1 MLEMVASSMKAAPTR
16 VLVVEDDR
24 DFRDALATLLGTR
37 FDSRCVGTAAECL
50 ETIADFPPDV
60 CLVDLGLPDLDGE
73 ELIRNLHA
81 RDPEVPI
88 VVLTVAT
95 SGAKILGA
103 LRAGALGYLLKEDLD
118 QVVMAI
124 HEALAGG
131 APMSR
136 QVARVVLDQ
145 LKTSVLEPEL
155 AKPSAV
161 LTTRETAVVDAL
173 SRGLTYGDVGTALS
187 ISSNTVRHHIRSIYH
202 KLAVAS
208 KTEAVLEALRLGV
221 IRAG

>member
-1 MLEMVASSMKAAPTR
+1 MKTGVTR

-24 DFRDALATLLGTR
+24 EFRDSLSTLLRAR
-37 FDSRCVGTAAECL
+37 FDGRCVGTAAEAFEL
-50 ETIADFPPDV
+50 LSDFAPEV

-73 ELIRNLHA
+73 ELIRELQA
-81 RDPEVPI
+81 RNSQVPI

-95 SGAKILGA
+95 SGARILGA
-103 LRAGALGYLLKEDLD
+103 LRAGAVGYLLKEDLD
-118 QVVMAI
+118 QVVVAI

-136 QVARVVLDQ
+136 QVARVVLSE
-145 LKTSVLEPEL
+145 LKGPSPETAR
-155 AKPSAV
+155 AKASAV
-161 LTTRETAVVDAL
+161 LTARETEVVDAL
-173 SRGLTYGDVGTALS
+173 ARGLTYDNIASALS
-187 ISSNTVRHHIRSIYH
+187 ISANTVRHHVRSIYH

-221 IRAG
+221 IRPN